1 MLHLNSRKRIDFPS
15 IHAITQQGG
24 GSSPVHTAHLFQKGT
39 QMSALSTA
47 AEQVHEF
54 GSFLYTA
61 QTLDFKALKD
71 VYRLDS
77 TTNAHIIRTRNG
89 DLQEVRFVKNN

>member
-1 MLHLNSRKRIDFPS
+1 
-15 IHAITQQGG
+15 
-24 GSSPVHTAHLFQKGT
+24 
-39 QMSALSTA
+39 MSALSTA

-71 VYRLDS
+71 VYRLDN

-89 DLQEVRFVKNN
+89 DLQEVRFVRTN